1 MKYSFSFEFPVS
13 VMHGSVFRQVSLM
26 QMKSIEFFL
35 IKISVIL
42 WGKKLIN
49 LTLSSIFVRTKK
61 SKPREVESFTNI
73 TQLATA

>member
-1 MKYSFSFEFPVS
+1 MKYSFSFEFSVS
-13 VMHGSVFRQVSLM
+13 VMHGTVFRQVSLI
-26 QMKSIEFFL
+26 QMKSIEFIL

-49 LTLSSIFVRTKK
+49 LSSIFVRTKK

>member
-1 MKYSFSFEFPVS
+1 MKYSFSFEFSVS
-13 VMHGSVFRQVSLM
+13 VMHGTVFRQVSWI
-26 QMKSIEFFL
+26 QMKSIEFIL

-49 LTLSSIFVRTKK
+49 LTLSSTFVRTKK